1 MAASDI
7 VFHIQRFSLHDG
19 PGIRTT
25 VFLKGCT
32 MRCFWCHNPE
42 GQDPRPELR
51 YYPDRCIACG
61 QCVKVCPNN
70 AHALTDGVHV
80 FLRER
85 CDVTG
90 SCVETCYS
98 GALQLE
104 GRRMTVDQV
113 MEEVLRDRSFYE
125 TSRGGVTLSGGEPAL
140 SRDFAREILQECKN
154 NGLHTAIETCGE
166 CPWASLETLLPITD
180 LIMMDIK
187 QMAPDGHRG
196 ATGQSN
202 DRILTNARQLAL
214 TEKPIVFRTPVIP
227 TVNDSEEAIGEI
239 ARFVCDLVVLR
250 RTYGI
255 ASKEA
260 TGIRYELLP
269 FHNLASDKY
278 RSLDREYHASALHPP
293 TNEKMSLLL
302 NVARRHGI
310 EARIR

>member
-7 VFHIQRFSLHDG
+7 VFNIQRFSLHDG

-25 VFLKGCT
+25 VFLKGCS

-42 GQDPRPELR
+42 GQDPRTELR
-51 YYPDRCIACG
+51 YFPDRCIACG
-61 QCVKVCPNN
+61 QCVIACPNN
-70 AHALTDGVHV
+70 AHELTGGAHI
-80 FLRER
+80 FRRER
-85 CDVTG
+85 CDVAG
-90 SCVETCYS
+90 RCVETCYS

-104 GRRMTVDQV
+104 GRRMTVEQV
-113 MEEVLRDRSFYE
+113 MEEVLRDKAFYE
-125 TSRGGVTLSGGEPAL
+125 TSRGGITLSGGEPAL
-140 SRDFAREILQECKN
+140 SGDFAREILRQCKN

-166 CPWASLETLLPITD
+166 CSWTSLETLLPVTD

-187 QMAPDGHRG
+187 QMAPEGHRS
-196 ATGQSN
+196 ATGESN
-202 DRILTNARQLAL
+202 DRILANAHRLAL
-214 TEKPIVFRTPVIP
+214 SGKPIIFRTPVIP

-239 ARFVCDLVVLR
+239 ARFVRELIALR
-250 RTYGI
+250 HTNGR
-255 ASKEA
+255 ASGET
-260 TGIRYELLP
+260 TGVRYELLA

-278 RSLDREYHASALHPP
+278 RSLDREYKASALRPP